1 MLHDDE
7 GIPLSREAPQNAVH
21 AVHVAGVQAD
31 RRLVEHKKRIDEI
44 GAERGR
50 EVDALHFATG
60 ERSPLTV
67 HREVA
72 EPHVAEEGNAREAFA
87 QNERLG
93 LVVLLGVQAF
103 EKMLQHRRRHE
114 HELMKVEAGKRRI
127 GFL

>member
-1 MLHDDE
+1 MLNDDE
-7 GIPLSREAPQNAVH
+7 GIPLSREAPQDAVH
-21 AVHVAGVQAD
+21 AVHVARVKAD
-31 RRLVEHKKRIDEI
+31 RRLVQDEKRIDEI

-50 EVDALHFATG
+50 EVDALHFAPG

-67 HREVA
+67 HREIA

-93 LVVLLGVQAF
+93 LVVLLGVQAL
-103 EKMLQHRRRHE
+103 EKMLQHRCWHE
-114 HELMKVEAGKRRI
+114 HELMKVEAGKHCI